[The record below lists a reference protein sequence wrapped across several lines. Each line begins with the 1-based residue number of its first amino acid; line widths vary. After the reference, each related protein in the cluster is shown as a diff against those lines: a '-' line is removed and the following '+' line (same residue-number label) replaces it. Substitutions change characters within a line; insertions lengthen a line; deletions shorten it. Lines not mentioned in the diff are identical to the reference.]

1 MERWEHCSNSD
12 LYLSLSTYKTKD
24 RRQKIS
30 VSTENPDVPV
40 NCSKR
45 KKSNK
50 RLEAVSECMTKCK
63 ESRVDLNRAENWFM
77 STPACLFMVYL
88 TQLNINLFKFY
99 SFTNCLSSLF
109 QQSVRLISL
118 CNRLSRSFLSRSNIS
133 VARSDDTLVS
143 YICSV
148 LLRNQKSCWRK
159 IMETLKTRTVKI
171 FIHLFFWL
179 TLHILFQSSS
189 FIFMW

>member
-1 MERWEHCSNSD
+1 
-12 LYLSLSTYKTKD
+12 
-24 RRQKIS
+24 
-30 VSTENPDVPV
+30 
-40 NCSKR
+40 
-45 KKSNK
+45 
-50 RLEAVSECMTKCK
+50 
-63 ESRVDLNRAENWFM
+63 M

-88 TQLNINLFKFY
+88 TQLNINLFQFY

-143 YICSV
+143 YICPV

-159 IMETLKTRTVKI
+159 IMETLRIRTVKI

-179 TLHILFQSSS
+179 TLHILFQSPS
-189 FIFMW
+189 FIFMWWMDRLLTLWWVSDCFSPCQGPALPVSALVFLGEQLRILSPFPTMLTYNNFTLLFAAVDTCSSV